1 MLSSKPEGSG
11 GTVGLP
17 VVGSAALS
25 LLDGGGF
32 LPRRLI
38 WDIFRP
44 VVQHLS

>member
-11 GTVGLP
+11 GTVELP

-38 WDIFRP
+38 WDIFRA

>member
-17 VVGSAALS
+17 VVGSAVLS
-25 LLDGGGF
+25 LLDGGWF
-32 LPRRLI
+32 LPRRPI
-38 WDIFRP
+38 CDIFRP